1 MSNIAGVP
9 AEDPQRLLATTRRL
23 AGRVRQA
30 QRATWFPLA
39 LLGLVVAMATPF
51 YRVSPGSHVVCGP
64 ATVTAGGTSRQ
75 CVASL
80 GWAAFTYWTIALV
93 LAYAVIGVFY
103 ATRARRR
110 GIGTRIILYAIVGVL
125 AGIVLTVTSVW
136 PVARHLSDLQSLS
149 PVALL
154 VHGLNPLLAI
164 GLALLVLA
172 WAERLRALLAFAVTY
187 SALALSINLY
197 SVSKLVRRL
206 GWTLPGPWVL
216 LPGLLLAALLLLLA
230 AAGFAIAGRGRP

>member
-1 MSNIAGVP
+1 MSNIADVP
-9 AEDPQRLLATTRRL
+9 AEDPQRLLATTQRL
-23 AGRVRQA
+23 TGRVRQA
-30 QRATWFPLA
+30 QRATWFPLV
-39 LLGLVVAMATPF
+39 LLGLVVVMATPF
-51 YRVSPGSHVVCGP
+51 YRVSSGLHVVCGP
-64 ATVTAGGTSRQ
+64 AIVTAGGTSRQ

-93 LAYAVIGVFY
+93 LAYAVIGVYY
-103 ATRARRR
+103 AIRACRR
-110 GIGTRIILYAIVGVL
+110 GIGTRIILYSIVGVL
-125 AGIVLTVTSVW
+125 AGVVLTVTSVW

-149 PVALL
+149 SVALL

-164 GLALLVLA
+164 GLALLALA
-172 WAERLRALLAFAVTY
+172 WVERLWALLAFAVTY

-197 SVSKLVRRL
+197 SVSKLVRHL

-230 AAGFAIAGRGRP
+230 AAGFGIAERGRP